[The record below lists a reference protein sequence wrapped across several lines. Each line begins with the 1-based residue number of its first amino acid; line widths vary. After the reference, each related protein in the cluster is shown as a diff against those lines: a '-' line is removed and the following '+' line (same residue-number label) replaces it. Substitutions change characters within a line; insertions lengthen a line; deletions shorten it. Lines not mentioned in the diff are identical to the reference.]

1 MHAFLRR
8 FSQCNRVMTGFAALS
23 IALWLAGVA
32 CVWQFGAHDPHAAR
46 TIAAVCAAAGALGL
60 LGGWLVRQ
68 SIKAPVESTVFA
80 VIRIAKGDLE
90 TKIESPG
97 KDELSWLRA
106 ELNSMRKKLREM
118 VLGMRQSVDSVHT
131 SSSEIAAGNKDLS
144 ARTDSQ
150 ASALQQTTST
160 MEQFAQTMRLS
171 AGHADTANSEM
182 SQARAVAGRGGE
194 IMQGVVSHM
203 NEIHQSAGRIGEIIG
218 VIDGIA
224 FQTNIL
230 ALNAA
235 VEAARAGEHG
245 RGFAVVAS
253 EVRALAQRS
262 ANAAK
267 EIKTLISDSTSKVD
281 SGARLVEEAGQT
293 MHEILERVSR
303 VAQLVTDIALAGG
316 AQNDSIERAH
326 AAIAQ
331 IDGATRQ
338 NTALVEQLA
347 AAAQSLK
354 SQAEQLNGAM
364 AVFKVAA

>member
-1 MHAFLRR
+1 MLDFLRR

-23 IALWLAGVA
+23 LALWLAGAA
-32 CVWQFGAHDPHAAR
+32 CVWQFGAYDASAAWA
-46 TIAAVCAAAGALGL
+46 IAASCGTAGVLGL

-68 SIKAPVESTVFA
+68 SIKDPVESTVFA
-80 VIRIAKGDLE
+80 VIGIAKGDLE

-97 KDELSWLRA
+97 LDELSWLRA
-106 ELNSMRKKLREM
+106 ELDSMRKKLREM
-118 VLGMRQSVDSVHT
+118 VLAMRQSVDSVH
-131 SSSEIAAGNKDLS
+131 SASSEIAAGNMDLS
-144 ARTDSQ
+144 TRTENQ

-160 MEQFAQTMRLS
+160 MEQFAQTVRLN
-171 AGHADTANSEM
+171 AGHVDTANSEM
-182 SQARAVAGRGGE
+182 TQARAVAGRGGE
-194 IMQGVVSHM
+194 IMQGVISHM
-203 NEIHQSAGRIGEIIG
+203 KEIHKSAGRIAEIIG

-267 EIKTLISDSTSKVD
+267 EIKTLINDSTNKVD

-293 MHEILERVSR
+293 MHEILDRVSR
-303 VAQLVTDIALAGG
+303 VSQLVTDIAQAGG
-316 AQNDSIERAH
+316 AQNDSIERTH

-331 IDGATRQ
+331 IDGATQQ
-338 NTALVEQLA
+338 NAALVEQIA

-354 SQAEQLNGAM
+354 SQAEQLTEAM
-364 AVFKVAA
+364 AVFKIVA